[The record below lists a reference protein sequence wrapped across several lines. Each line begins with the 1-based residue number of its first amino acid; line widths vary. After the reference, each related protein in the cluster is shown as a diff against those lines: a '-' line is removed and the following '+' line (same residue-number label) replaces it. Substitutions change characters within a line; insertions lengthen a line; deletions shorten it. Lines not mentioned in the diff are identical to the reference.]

1 MQIEKMREKEK
12 QIYKS
17 GNENKN
23 GYRFKRFSLKFRIV
37 FYISVIALVVFSIV
51 SILDK
56 QDIITW
62 NDIKNTTGAIE
73 GIKPIDSSFAMY
85 FLDVGQSDCTIIIC
99 DDKVMII
106 DCGTHNQVNTIK
118 ESLLSLNIKKID
130 YMLITHQHDDHM
142 GGAAEII
149 KNWEIKNFI
158 MPKILE
164 ENDVSGFTYENLLG
178 TLFKDIDTNKIAAQD
193 CKSFMLGSAKVEFL
207 SPTKLDKNL
216 NNMSV
221 VVKITYGETSF
232 LLQGD
237 AESKIE
243 NMLVNSQLDIDVDVL
258 KLGHHGSNTSS
269 NDKFLK
275 AVSPQVTIISSGYD
289 NTYNHPNDN
298 VLNRVDNIETD
309 TFVTSLHGNITVTS
323 DGSKIVVYPQQNADK
338 HTYK

>member
-1 MQIEKMREKEK
+1 MTDKEK

-23 GYRFKRFSLKFRIV
+23 GYHFKRFSLKFRIV
-37 FYISVIALVVFSIV
+37 FYISVITLVAFSIIA
-51 SILDK
+51 ILDK

-73 GIKPIDSSFAMY
+73 GVKPINSSFAMY

-99 DDKVMII
+99 DNEVMIV

-118 ESLLSLNIKKID
+118 ESLLSLNIKEID

-149 KNWEIKNFI
+149 KNWEVKNYI
-158 MPKILE
+158 MPKLLG

-178 TLFKDIDTNKIAAQD
+178 TLFKDKDTNKIAAQD

-207 SPTKLDKNL
+207 SPTKQDKNL

-243 NMLVNSQLDIDVDVL
+243 NILLNSQNDLDVDVL
-258 KLGHHGSNTSS
+258 KLGHHGSNTST
-269 NDKFLK
+269 NEKFLK

-298 VLNRVDNIETD
+298 VLNRVDKVNAD
-309 TFVTSLHGNITVTS
+309 TFATSLHGNIAIS
-323 DGSKIVVYPQQNADK
+323 SNGSEICVYPQKNAESK
-338 HTYK
+338 TYN